1 MAESLE
7 DFLQLKNNS
16 NYIEASGSFA
26 CQECEEVVNSGKID
40 EDNMI
45 LIYSCINGHNSRIKI

>member
-7 DFLQLKNNS
+7 DFLNIKS
-16 NYIEASGSFA
+16 SSKYIDASGSFS
-26 CQECEEVVNSGKID
+26 CQECDEFINHGKID

-45 LIYSCINGHNSRIKI
+45 LMYTCSMGHNSRIKL